1 MTEESAMNTR
11 VIDHLE
17 GMEGF
22 SRLRVRA
29 ASRRVSPIRRFKN
42 MVELS
47 DWENRILQWEQEIDA
62 FCWLLAGGT
71 AALLLPVCFLV
82 MKG

>member
-1 MTEESAMNTR
+1 MNTR

-17 GMEGF
+17 DMEGF

>member
-1 MTEESAMNTR
+1 MNTK

-17 GMEGF
+17 CLEGF

-29 ASRRVSPIRRFKN
+29 ASLRVSPIRRFRN
-42 MVELS
+42 LIELG
-47 DWENRILQWEQEIDA
+47 DWDERVLLHSREIDA
-62 FCWLLAGGT
+62 FCWMLAGGT

-82 MKG
+82 LKG

>member
-1 MTEESAMNTR
+1 MNTT
-11 VIDHLE
+11 VIDHLSGAE
-17 GMEGF
+17 DF
-22 SRLRVRA
+22 SRLRVTT
-29 ASRRVSPIRRFKN
+29 ASHRVSPIRRFKN

-47 DWENRILQWEQEIDA
+47 DWEDRILQREQEIDA

-71 AALLLPVCFLV
+71 AALLLPVGFLV

>member
-1 MTEESAMNTR
+1 
-11 VIDHLE
+11 
-17 GMEGF
+17 MEGF

-29 ASRRVSPIRRFKN
+29 ASRRVSPIRRLKN

>member
-1 MTEESAMNTR
+1 MNTT

-17 GMEGF
+17 GAG
-22 SRLRVRA
+22 RLRIRA

-47 DWENRILQWEQEIDA
+47 DWDEAILRHGREIDL
-62 FCWLLAGGT
+62 FCWMLAGGT
-71 AALLLPVCFLV
+71 AALLLPVGFLV
-82 MKG
+82 LKG

>member
-1 MTEESAMNTR
+1 MNAR

-17 GMEGF
+17 GLEGF
-22 SRLRVRA
+22 SRLSIRA
-29 ASRRVSPIRRFKN
+29 ASRTVSPIRRFRN

-47 DWENRILQWEQEIDA
+47 DWEDRILRREQEIDA
-62 FCWLLAGGT
+62 FCWMLAGGT
-71 AALLLPVCFLV
+71 AALLLPIGFLV

>member
-1 MTEESAMNTR
+1 MNTT

-17 GMEGF
+17 GLEGF
-22 SRLRVRA
+22 SRLRIRA
-29 ASRRVSPIRRFKN
+29 ASRKLSPIRRFKN

-47 DWENRILQWEQEIDA
+47 DWENKILQREQEIDA

-71 AALLLPVCFLV
+71 AALLLPVGFLV

>member
-1 MTEESAMNTR
+1 MNTT
-11 VIDHLE
+11 VIDHLSGAE
-17 GMEGF
+17 DF
-22 SRLRVRA
+22 SGLRVTT
-29 ASRRVSPIRRFKN
+29 ASHRVSPIRRFKN

-47 DWENRILQWEQEIDA
+47 DWEDRILQREQEIDA